1 VREILAEGHRTRDLA
16 GKRESSI
23 STREMG
29 ELVAGRVRKCAQAPA
44 R

>member
-16 GKRESSI
+16 GRGEASI
-23 STREMG
+23 STSEMG
-29 ELVAGRVRKCAQAPA
+29 ELVAGRVRERTEAPA